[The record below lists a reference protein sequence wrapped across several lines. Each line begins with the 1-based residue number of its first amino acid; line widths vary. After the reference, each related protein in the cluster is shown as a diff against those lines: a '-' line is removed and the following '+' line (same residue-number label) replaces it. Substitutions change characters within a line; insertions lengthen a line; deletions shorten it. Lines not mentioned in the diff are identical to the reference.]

1 MATKTSKNKTISEIK
16 ELVKYK
22 GFTFVTN
29 KDYLLCL
36 YKSTLRPIYKLSF
49 LHDVIIWEKVIDN
62 NSYKL
67 DMDYKTIEKY
77 CRENNLLLL
86 KDE

>member
-29 KDYLLCL
+29 KEKLLCL
-36 YKSTLRPIYKLSF
+36 YKSTLNPIYKLTF
-49 LHDVIIWEKVIDN
+49 LNDIIVWEKLIDS

-67 DMDYKTIEKY
+67 AKDYKTVEKY

>member
-22 GFTFVTN
+22 GVTFVAN

-49 LHDVIIWEKVIDN
+49 LNDIIIWEKVIDI

-67 DMDYKTIEKY
+67 EMDYKTVEKY
-77 CRENNLLLL
+77 CKENNLLLF